1 MRRNIIAFLIII
13 LAFVSANAGFIRFGS
28 LGVNFGQ
35 NSNLGLANADMWV
48 PEDGRYERPGPRGD
62 RFRGYDLNDDGAVSS
77 SEIEEFYYSRFRN
90 RDITAYDKDADG
102 VLDREEFTDWFE
114 DDGMI
119 RVNSNETSTQET

>member
-13 LAFVSANAGFIRFGS
+13 LAFVSAKAGFIRFA
-28 LGVNFGQ
+28 LVNCGR
-35 NSNLGLANADMWV
+35 NCDLGLANADRWWV